1 MEKDYQLAK
10 WLNNE
15 LSEAELNE
23 FKANPDYELYEKIKK
38 YSGELNL
45 NTPEIDDNAMLAK
58 VFASKKPKTIQLYK
72 KTIFKAAA
80 IFIALIG
87 IVFIATL
94 NTNTTYLAENGKKTT
109 FNLPDESQ
117 VVLNSGSEINYKK
130 NDWNN
135 NRKLELQGEGYFKV
149 AKGKKFEVITNLGKV
164 TVLGT
169 QFNVKARNSR
179 FDVICYEGKVRIN
192 YNNQEVIITRG
203 QGVTFKN
210 NKKIKSLQTKLEKP
224 EWLSHE
230 MAFNEEKLIDIIQE
244 MERQYNISITLKN
257 NEPLKSF
264 TGKIPS
270 NDINVALEIICTTY
284 HLKATSIG
292 KDKIVLEP

>member
-45 NTPEIDDNAMLAK
+45 NNPEIDDNAMLAK

-109 FNLPDESQ
+109 FNLPDNSK

-135 NRKLELQGEGYFKV
+135 NRKLELEGEAYFKV
-149 AKGKKFEVITNLGKV
+149 AKGKKFEVVTNLGKV
-164 TVLGT
+164 SVLGT

-179 FDVICYEGKVRIN
+179 FDVICYEGKVKVN
-192 YNNQEVIITRG
+192 YNNQEVIITQG
-203 QGVTFKN
+203 QGVSFKN
-210 NKKIKSLQTKLEKP
+210 NKKTKRLQTILQEP
-224 EWLSHE
+224 EWLDHE
-230 MAFNEEKLIDIIQE
+230 MAFNEEKLVDIIQE

-257 NEPLKSF
+257 SETIKSF

-270 NDINVALEIICTTY
+270 NDMNVALEIICTTY
-284 HLKATSIG
+284 HLKATSIA